1 MVERIV
7 DWEKA
12 RLLAAKRFGEIIT
25 ACNQADSEALKALIE
40 SGLGTEEDY
49 TSSPENIFKLN
60 EKGCFMYKGFTCQIC
75 DCYEW
80 HKSTDEGA
88 AFYTCRVA
96 VYDTIEEEYPKWI
109 IIPYILYSIPSD
121 CYMDKYVGLLSAINE
136 ATVNMTPAS
145 YDEMVANAMV

>member
-1 MVERIV
+1 MIERIV

-49 TSSPENIFKLN
+49 TSSPENIFKLDK
-60 EKGCFMYKGFTCQIC
+60 KGCFIYKGFICQIC

-88 AFYTCRVA
+88 AFYVCRVA
-96 VYDTIEEEYPKWI
+96 IHTEIEERPKWVI
-109 IIPYILYSIPSD
+109 VPYMLCSIPCDS
-121 CYMDKYVGLLSAINE
+121 YMDKCTGLLSAINE